1 MNMFFKICEFHR
13 CSSLLAAMAVGGDG
27 RHSGSSAARSHQSVC
42 SRAPTLGEW
51 LVLPTVPVWAIVTAA
66 PNFEGCSAIPRLS
79 LFIVISSIVVEISE
93 VIKWVYRIPFFPHLR
108 ERCLPTLFSATLDA
122 ANVGLVSWGG
132 FLTYGETSRL
142 AHSGGEGCTL
152 PIYLTGFL
160 CALIPSLLYLLIAA
174 RTARF
179 LCTRR
184 APVDPLLDPTPCT
197 V

>member
-1 MNMFFKICEFHR
+1 M
-13 CSSLLAAMAVGGDG
+13 
-27 RHSGSSAARSHQSVC
+27 
-42 SRAPTLGEW
+42 
-51 LVLPTVPVWAIVTAA
+51 TAA

-93 VIKWVYRIPFFPHLR
+93 VIKWVYRVPFFPHLR

-152 PIYLTGFL
+152 FISMF
-160 CALIPSLLYLLIAA
+160 
-174 RTARF
+174 F
-179 LCTRR
+179 Q
-184 APVDPLLDPTPCT
+184 TPR
-197 V
+197 